1 VHNQAIDKMLATILF
16 TTRSTAMM
24 YYGDEIEMP
33 TTVPTSK
40 DQVKDPIGITGWPKE
55 KGRDGERTP
64 MQWNSSTSAGFSTNP
79 KIWLPVAPDYKQV
92 NVKVE
97 AQDPDSMLNWYKKLI
112 ALRRSNPAI
121 HDGDMH
127 MLESG
132 NRQVLTWSR
141 SAPNGQLVVVA
152 CNFTAEPQVVSLE
165 GAVGGSGKT
174 ARTLAGN
181 GDTEQKSTVNLNAV
195 SLPPYGSIIAEVK

>member
-1 VHNQAIDKMLATILF
+1 
-16 TTRSTAMM
+16 
-24 YYGDEIEMP
+24 
-33 TTVPTSK
+33 
-40 DQVKDPIGITGWPKE
+40 
-55 KGRDGERTP
+55 
-64 MQWNSSTSAGFSTNP
+64 MQWSSSTSAGFSANP
-79 KIWLPVAPDYKQV
+79 NTWLPVAPDYKQV
-92 NVKVE
+92 NVE
-97 AQDPDSMLNWYKKLI
+97 MESRDPNSMLNWYKKLI

-174 ARTLAGN
+174 ARTLAASG
-181 GDTEQKSTVNLNAV
+181 
-195 SLPPYGSIIAEVK
+195 